1 MSSDALPMVFAKHAV
16 KFVRPDQAVVGG
28 PGPDVKVK
36 KVRKAKVVATEAP
49 VGAPAPDVKVPGKK
63 VRKAKIAAAPDTSAI
78 TPMTAPP
85 VLEADVPAPVK
96 ARTKKVTAPAVVAA
110 VPALP
115 SEPEAKP
122 TKKKRAPTAYNI
134 AVGLHMKAGK
144 TMKEAAA
151 LAKADTAKSA

>member
-16 KFVRPDQAVVGG
+16 KFVRPDQAVVAE
-28 PGPDVKVK
+28 PVKVKKPRAKKEAAAPVPEVAAPAPETPKVK
-36 KVRKAKVVATEAP
+36 KVRKAK
-49 VGAPAPDVKVPGKK
+49 
-63 VRKAKIAAAPDTSAI
+63 IAPDTSAI
-78 TPMTAPP
+78 TPMTTPP
-85 VLEADVPAPVK
+85 ILEADVPAPVK
-96 ARTKKVTAPAVVAA
+96 ARTKKVTAPAVVAV

-115 SEPEAKP
+115 SEPAAKP

-151 LAKADTAKSA
+151 LAKADTAKKA